1 MPVRH
6 VQTMTLASANTVA
19 AWVPLDIYQKDFE
32 VAYAVNA
39 TGNGGVRYAVQFTLD
54 NVLEAGVSAVA
65 RDLVSAQTA
74 AGIDGTVQSPIT
86 AIRVQ
91 VSASSS
97 VVFSF
102 RVLQGG

>member
-6 VQTMTLASANTVA
+6 TQRMTLASVNTAA

-32 VAYAVNA
+32 CAYVVNV
-39 TGNGGVRYAVQFTLD
+39 TGTGGARYSVQFTLD

-74 AGIDGTVQSPIT
+74 AIDGTVQTPIA

-91 VSASSS
+91 VSASAS
-97 VVFSF
+97 VDVTF
-102 RVLQGG
+102 RVLQGA